1 MFKEEMRSKVSLEFS
16 EKEYYSEWGATYF
29 SQSKAKTD
37 QVLLMSY
44 FRNLNRQ
51 IKCKP
56 YSTTEN

>member
-1 MFKEEMRSKVSLEFS
+1 MRSKVSLEFS